1 MTIAVIGTKRLVATA
16 THGGIHEMTARGIQE
31 MTALGIHEMT
41 DRSPE
46 AVTPLGAAGRP
57 RAAQTDR
64 IDAEVDLR
72 TTEDPQEEDQE
83 VRLEAD
89 PVPGLAPGT
98 ATATAGS
105 GRSRT
110 RSSLAHCPSR
120 LRSAKLGCVLFTA
133 PSP

>member
-1 MTIAVIGTKRLVATA
+1 MAYPTMAEMGTKRLVATA
-16 THGGIHEMTARGIQE
+16 THSGIQE
-31 MTALGIHEMT
+31 MTAHAVHET
-41 DRSPE
+41 SVPSPE
-46 AVTPLGAAGRP
+46 AVTPLGTAGRP
-57 RAAQTDR
+57 RATQTDR
-64 IDAEVDLR
+64 IDADVDLR

-120 LRSAKLGCVLFTA
+120 LRIAKLGCVLFSA